1 MKVLISGGCG
11 YIGSVLCH
19 LLSKKKIEYA
29 VLDNLSN
36 SSTNY
41 LPKNTIFYFGSIQ
54 NQNILKKISREFTP
68 THIIHL
74 AASIDVN
81 ESEKRKNKYFKN
93 NVAYSKKF
101 LNYFISKGIK
111 NIFFSS
117 TAAVYAYNK
126 SKIYENNITKPVN
139 YYGYTKL
146 LIEKYLLKK
155 KEKKKFNL
163 KIFRFFNVV
172 GSEINLKSGNSSKK
186 SKHLFNSIS
195 YSIKKNKK
203 FTING
208 DNYNTKDGTCVRDFI
223 DVQDLVKIIY
233 FFLNNKKKIRETTF
247 NLGINKG
254 YSVLEILKKFQK
266 VLKKNV
272 NYKTGLIRKGDIPE
286 LICSNSLLKKYYKS
300 NFLSLSKTIK
310 NHYNFYE
317 SLK

>member
-117 TAAVYAYNK
+117 TAAVYAYNR

-155 KEKKKFNL
+155 KREKK
-163 KIFRFFNVV
+163 I
-172 GSEINLKSGNSSKK
+172 
-186 SKHLFNSIS
+186 
-195 YSIKKNKK
+195 
-203 FTING
+203 
-208 DNYNTKDGTCVRDFI
+208 
-223 DVQDLVKIIY
+223 
-233 FFLNNKKKIRETTF
+233 
-247 NLGINKG
+247 
-254 YSVLEILKKFQK
+254 
-266 VLKKNV
+266 
-272 NYKTGLIRKGDIPE
+272 
-286 LICSNSLLKKYYKS
+286 
-300 NFLSLSKTIK
+300 
-310 NHYNFYE
+310 
-317 SLK
+317 